1 MDGVSIFGSIGNIL
15 GRLLAYQVLSLYIST
30 LEAQCN
36 IFTPY
41 IHTKSILP
49 TDGYY
54 YIRRKR
60 KKGWW
65 IEYSVI
71 WEKFWNSQEDKEQQH
86 QWRVDLRRGIKP
98 VPGNAASIWGVAMEH
113 GTKEERCW
121 LFVPTGIVTS
131 LVACC
136 LQVGL
141 SSGYWLSWE
150 ERCVLIV
157 LNGIVASQ
165 VACCL
170 HVGLSRGYW
179 LSWARLYR
187 GSICYPSP
195 LEALISFHPCC
206 LSASV
211 VVVLLRALR
220 IRMHRRMFVWSMILA
235 FWLSSWTATAIL
247 FDSPYPVFTWTLK
260 RSDAERAQC
269 YIQFQRGCN
278 TLHELTG
285 SFFFLV

>member
-1 MDGVSIFGSIGNIL
+1 M
-15 GRLLAYQVLSLYIST
+15 Q
-30 LEAQCN
+30 
-36 IFTPY
+36 Y
-41 IHTKSILP
+41 IHPIYSYEIYPSYRWILLYQTKE
-49 TDGYY
+49 
-54 YIRRKR
+54 

-86 QWRVDLRRGIKP
+86 QWRVDLRRGIEP

-121 LFVPTGIVTS
+121 LFVLNGIVTS

-136 LQVGL
+136 LHVGL
-141 SSGYWLSWE
+141 SRGYWLSWE
-150 ERCVLIV
+150 ERCWLFV

-195 LEALISFHPCC
+195 LEALISFNPCC
-206 LSASV
+206 LST
-211 VVVLLRALR
+211 
-220 IRMHRRMFVWSMILA
+220 SM
-235 FWLSSWTATAIL
+235 W
-247 FDSPYPVFTWTLK
+247 
-260 RSDAERAQC
+260 
-269 YIQFQRGCN
+269 
-278 TLHELTG
+278 
-285 SFFFLV
+285 

>member
-1 MDGVSIFGSIGNIL
+1 M
-15 GRLLAYQVLSLYIST
+15 Q
-30 LEAQCN
+30 
-36 IFTPY
+36 Y
-41 IHTKSILP
+41 IHPIYSYEIYPSYRWILLYQTKE
-49 TDGYY
+49 
-54 YIRRKR
+54 

-71 WEKFWNSQEDKEQQH
+71 WEKFWNSQEDKERQH

-121 LFVPTGIVTS
+121 LFVPNGIVTS
-131 LVACC
+131 L
-136 LQVGL
+136 
-141 SSGYWLSWE
+141 
-150 ERCVLIV
+150 
-157 LNGIVASQ
+157 

-179 LSWARLYR
+179 LSWARPYR

-235 FWLSSWTATAIL
+235 FWLSSWTAAAIL
-247 FDSPYPVFTWTLK
+247 FDSPYSIFTWTLK
-260 RSDAERAQC
+260 HSDAERAWSSHSVPK
-269 YIQFQRGCN
+269 R
-278 TLHELTG
+278 L
-285 SFFFLV
+285 